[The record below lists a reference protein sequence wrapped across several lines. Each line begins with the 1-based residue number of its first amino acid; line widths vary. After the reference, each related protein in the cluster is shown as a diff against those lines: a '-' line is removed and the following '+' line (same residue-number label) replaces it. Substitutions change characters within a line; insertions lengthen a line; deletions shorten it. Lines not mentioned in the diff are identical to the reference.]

1 MLEDRLRCGGSGVKG
16 QSSQGGVELTKV
28 EAQVVQV
35 EVGTEEEE
43 EGLKMV
49 VERAAAE
56 AADACGA
63 RGGWES
69 AIFGGAR

>member
-1 MLEDRLRCGGSGVKG
+1 MKG

-43 EGLKMV
+43 EG
-49 VERAAAE
+49 AE
-56 AADACGA
+56 DGGRKGCG
-63 RGGWES
+63 
-69 AIFGGAR
+69 

>member
-1 MLEDRLRCGGSGVKG
+1 
-16 QSSQGGVELTKV
+16 
-28 EAQVVQV
+28 
-35 EVGTEEEE
+35 
-43 EGLKMV
+43 MV

-63 RGGWES
+63 LGGWES